1 MGLAKETP
9 RRLFHNFKGSQIIKM
24 ATQTPKISDLVVAAY
39 LEKNA
44 PKTVVT
50 GFKKSKGIKQAK
62 LDEYDHLQAML
73 ELATKMKTSLPES
86 GAAPKA
92 ESSSDDSSSE
102 DEKDVKTVVAAK
114 KVAPKPE
121 DSDSPSESEDD
132 VPMKDVSAKKPP
144 VKSTPAKKK

>member
-1 MGLAKETP
+1 
-9 RRLFHNFKGSQIIKM
+9 M

-92 ESSSDDSSSE
+92 VAKKAESSSDDSSSE

-121 DSDSPSESEDD
+121 DSDSSSESEDD
-132 VPMKDVSAKKPP
+132 VPMKDVSAKKTP
-144 VKSTPAKKK
+144 VKSTPAKKKESSRSKESS